1 MNLIALQNNVDFW
14 TTILGI
20 LPIIE
25 KSNVQLIALQNGVI
39 QGLLLPIAENQIL
52 NQ

>member
-25 KSNVQLIALQNGVI
+25 KSNVELQNGVI